1 MGLDI
6 TLHRKNTAY
15 GKDYWFNGRNRFG
28 KIRDLMVD
36 IYNYKPGSDMLLT
49 IEMIKDLLTLTNELI
64 IKSMK
69 NSQDFFDVYHYKI
82 LYDALIRIAD
92 NIFFDDDDEDEEWY
106 FEATW

>member
-6 TLHRKNTAY
+6 TLHRKNVPY

-28 KIRDLMVD
+28 GIRDLMVET
-36 IYNYKPGSDMLLT
+36 YGYKYGKDLLLT
-49 IEMIKDLLTLTNELI
+49 IEMVKDLLTLTHKLI
-64 IKSMK
+64 IISIQ
-69 NSQDFFDVYHYKI
+69 NEQDFYDVDIYKD

-92 NIFFDDDDEDEEWY
+92 DIYFDEDEEWY